1 MKILRYLFRPL
12 SSGCAA
18 VSCALLFTACI
29 EVDYDFG
36 GHAPEPQVT
45 INALLTPQEEFTV
58 SLHWSGI
65 YTDEI
70 MTFKPVSE
78 AEIRLFEDGR
88 EVVRCT
94 ASPQGATN
102 TGFLAATGRR
112 YRLRWMFRITDCCQP
127 RRTFLRLRRRISDS
141 CGRRANTAISSST
154 H

>member
-78 AEIRLFEDGR
+78 AEIRL
-88 EVVRCT
+88 
-94 ASPQGATN
+94 A
-102 TGFLAATGRR
+102 GRR
-112 YRLRWMFRITDCCQP
+112 SP
-127 RRTFLRLRRRISDS
+127 HH
-141 CGRRANTAISSST
+141 RRA
-154 H
+154 

>member
-102 TGFLAATGRR
+102 TGFRAATGRR
-112 YRLRWMFRITDCCQP
+112 YRL
-127 RRTFLRLRRRISDS
+127 
-141 CGRRANTAISSST
+141 
-154 H
+154 